1 MASFAAGK
9 RIIFAYKVAL
19 SKDHKLGEMGGAYS
33 HFFRALDRIR
43 KWIFASAMEEILID

>member
-19 SKDHKLGEMGGAYS
+19 SKDHKLGEMGGGLTLT
-33 HFFRALDRIR
+33 FFER
-43 KWIFASAMEEILID
+43 LIVSENGFSPPLWKKF